1 MDEGLLEDKVEQQR
15 SEPGIR
21 DAEGLARAIRRLA
34 IEAHEILNRPDARI
48 GELIKVRRQFQEL
61 LRAARGLSSQ
71 PTELD
76 RWFRSAHRTIQA
88 RLRSV
93 LGASRRRLASRDAAP
108 MRRRGPRNEP
118 EVVKMAVAAEFRDRL
133 GWRG

>member
-1 MDEGLLEDKVEQQR
+1 MDEGVLVVRADQQR

-48 GELIKVRRQFQEL
+48 EELIKVRRQFQEL
-61 LRAARGLSSQ
+61 LRETRGLSSQ

-76 RWFRSAHRTIQA
+76 RWLRSAHRAIEA
-88 RLRSV
+88 KLLSN
-93 LGASRRRLASRDAAP
+93 LGAARRLLAS
-108 MRRRGPRNEP
+108 
-118 EVVKMAVAAEFRDRL
+118 
-133 GWRG
+133 